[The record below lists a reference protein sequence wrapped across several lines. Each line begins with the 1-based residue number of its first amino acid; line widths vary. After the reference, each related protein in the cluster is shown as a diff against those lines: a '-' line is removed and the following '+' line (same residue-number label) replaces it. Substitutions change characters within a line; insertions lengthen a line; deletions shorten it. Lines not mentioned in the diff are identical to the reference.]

1 MRKYILYSLAILLA
15 ACSKSVPYSD
25 ETIKNDLRVPA
36 YPLLMLHP
44 HLRLWSTTDQLTEK
58 NMIFT
63 NGKNLPFVGFL
74 RVDGT
79 MYRFMG
85 RRELPMQ
92 AIATMAYDYESWEG
106 KYTSLRPDEG
116 WEQPDFND
124 QYWQVNEGAFGT
136 RDRRETRTQW
146 LSTDIWVRRE
156 IVDIDPYLLE
166 NKKIYLRY
174 SYDDIVQLY
183 INGKLV
189 VSADRAA
196 ANLKVELPDSI
207 LNTMKEGK
215 ALIAAHC
222 ENKKGSALIDF
233 GLFAE
238 EPGIL
243 VEGIAP
249 VSNEKEWIGKYT
261 TEQPEEGWEMAAF
274 NDSTWA
280 QGSAAF
286 GTEGGSSVGTPWNTN
301 RLWIRREVSF
311 DPSLVKNRQLFVRYS
326 YNDGMQLLINGKEL
340 VRTGT
345 KARNDVKVQ
354 IPDSIL
360 ETMEDGKALF
370 AARCVNWGG
379 TSFADFGLYGELK
392 EAVQKSV
399 DVQATQTHYTFDCGD
414 VELKLTFTAPY
425 LLDDLELLSRPV
437 NYISYQAKALDG
449 KEHDVAIYF
458 EMDPHKAF
466 RAGQSTEMYEEDGWV
481 MMKTGRENQ
490 KLWVDKL
497 KDAPA
502 WGYFYLGAKENVTCA
517 QGDAAEMR
525 AHFMKEGDL
534 KEMRR
539 SNEKRYAAIAQKLE
553 MNSEFPQHLIVAFD
567 GLYTM
572 AYFGEDLRPYWNK
585 DGDKTIEGLYED
597 AEKVYKETMAR
608 CYAFDR
614 QLMEN
619 ACRVGGKEY
628 AELCA
633 SAYRQAVSSFQMSKN
648 SSDELLY
655 FTTLVGSLDIY
666 YAVSPLFL
674 CYNPDLLKAML
685 NPFFYYSESGKWNK
699 PFPAHD
705 LGGYPFVNGQAKGGD
720 LPVEHA
726 GNMLIMVAA
735 MAKAEK
741 DASYAKAHWE
751 TLSKWA
757 GYLMENGVDTG
768 KQIDTDS
775 FAGRYSHNAN
785 LSAKGILGIAS
796 YALLAKML
804 GKQEDAE
811 KYLAAAKRMAEE
823 WEKQAFDGDH
833 YRLAFDQTDSWG
845 QKYNLIWDK
854 LLDLHVFPDRVVELE
869 TAFYRTK
876 LNTYGCPLH
885 SKTDYAKAD
894 WTVWTAALQND
905 RLMFREFILPLYN
918 YMNENKWRVPMA
930 DTYNVVN
937 QKTRVTSW
945 GRPVTGAYFIKLLEA
960 VLDEKGNNIVSKD
973 EMNCSK

>member
-1 MRKYILYSLAILLA
+1 MRKYILYLLAILLA

-274 NDSTWA
+274 NDSAWA

-286 GTEGGSSVGTPWNTN
+286 GTEGGPSVGTPWNTN

-360 ETMEDGKALF
+360 ETMKDGKALF

-392 EAVQKSV
+392 EAGQKSV
-399 DVQATQTHYTFDCGD
+399 DVQATQTHYIFDCGD

-466 RAGQSTEMYEEDGWV
+466 RAGQSTEMYEKDGWV

-553 MNSEFPQHLIVAFD
+553 MNSEFPQHLIAAFD

-666 YAVSPLFL
+666 YAASPLFL
-674 CYNPDLLKAML
+674 CYNPNLLKAML
-685 NPFFYYSESGKWNK
+685 NPFF
-699 PFPAHD
+699 
-705 LGGYPFVNGQAKGGD
+705 
-720 LPVEHA
+720 
-726 GNMLIMVAA
+726 
-735 MAKAEK
+735 
-741 DASYAKAHWE
+741 
-751 TLSKWA
+751 
-757 GYLMENGVDTG
+757 
-768 KQIDTDS
+768 
-775 FAGRYSHNAN
+775 
-785 LSAKGILGIAS
+785 
-796 YALLAKML
+796 
-804 GKQEDAE
+804 
-811 KYLAAAKRMAEE
+811 
-823 WEKQAFDGDH
+823 
-833 YRLAFDQTDSWG
+833 
-845 QKYNLIWDK
+845 
-854 LLDLHVFPDRVVELE
+854 
-869 TAFYRTK
+869 
-876 LNTYGCPLH
+876 
-885 SKTDYAKAD
+885 
-894 WTVWTAALQND
+894 
-905 RLMFREFILPLYN
+905 
-918 YMNENKWRVPMA
+918 
-930 DTYNVVN
+930 
-937 QKTRVTSW
+937 
-945 GRPVTGAYFIKLLEA
+945 
-960 VLDEKGNNIVSKD
+960 
-973 EMNCSK
+973 

>member
-1 MRKYILYSLAILLA
+1 MKKLLIALLILLLA
-15 ACSKSVPYSD
+15 ACTNKISYSD

-85 RRELPMQ
+85 SRDLPMQ
-92 AIATMAYDYESWEG
+92 AIAPMAYDYESWEG
-106 KYTSLRPDEG
+106 KFTSLMPDEG
-116 WEQPDFND
+116 WEQPGFND
-124 QYWQVNEGAFGT
+124 QYWQVGEGAFGT
-136 RDRRETRTQW
+136 RDRRETRTPW

-174 SYDDIVQLY
+174 SYDDIFQLY

-207 LNTMKEGK
+207 LNTMKGGK

-222 ENKKGSALIDF
+222 ENKKGSALVDF

-243 VEGIAP
+243 VESIAP
-249 VSNEKEWIGKYT
+249 VANEKEWTGKYA
-261 TEQPEEGWEMAAF
+261 TEQPEEGWGMADF

-286 GTEGGSSVGTPWNTN
+286 GTEGGQSVGTSWDTK
-301 RLWIRREVSF
+301 RLWIRREISF
-311 DPSLVKNRQLFVRYS
+311 DPSLVKSRQLFMRYS
-326 YNDGMQLLINGKEL
+326 YNDGMQLLVNGKEL

-345 KARNDVKVQ
+345 KARNNVKVQ

-360 ETMEDGKALF
+360 ETMKDGKALF

-392 EAVQKSV
+392 EAGQKSV
-399 DVQATQTHYTFDCGD
+399 DVQATQTHYIFDCGD

-466 RAGQSTEMYEEDGWV
+466 RAGQSTEMYEKDGWV

-502 WGYFYLGAKENVTCA
+502 WGYLYLGAKENATCA

-585 DGDKTIEGLYED
+585 NGEKTIEGLYED
-597 AEKVYKETMAR
+597 AEKVYKETMAK

-619 ACRVGGKEY
+619 AYRAGGKEY

-633 SAYRQAVSSFQMSKN
+633 SAYRQAIASFQMSKN

-666 YAVSPLFL
+666 FAASPLFL

-735 MAKAEK
+735 MAKVEK
-741 DASYAKAHWE
+741 DASYAKEHWE

-757 GYLMENGVDTG
+757 NYLVENGVDTG
-768 KQIDTDS
+768 KQIDADN

-785 LSAKGILGIAS
+785 LSVKGILGIAS

-804 GKQEDAE
+804 GNQEDAE
-811 KYLAAAKRMAEE
+811 KYLEAAKRMAEE
-823 WEKQAFDGDH
+823 WEKLASDGDH

-845 QKYNLIWDK
+845 QKYNLIWDE

-869 TAFYRTK
+869 TAFYMTK

-918 YMNENKWRVPMA
+918 YINENQWRVPMA
-930 DTYNVVN
+930 DTYNVVD

-945 GRPVTGAYFIKLLEA
+945 GRPVLGANFIKLLEET
-960 VLDEKGNNIVSKD
+960 LKIDI
-973 EMNCSK
+973 

>member
-1 MRKYILYSLAILLA
+1 MRKYILYLLAILLA

-280 QGSAAF
+280 QGNAAF
-286 GTEGGSSVGTPWNTN
+286 GTEGGPSVGTPWNTN

-360 ETMEDGKALF
+360 ETMKDGKALF

-392 EAVQKSV
+392 EAEQKSV
-399 DVQATQTHYTFDCGD
+399 DVQATQTHYIFDCGD

-466 RAGQSTEMYEEDGWV
+466 RAGQSTEMYEKDGWV

-525 AHFMKEGDL
+525 AHFMKEGNL

-553 MNSEFPQHLIVAFD
+553 MNSEFPQHLIAAFD

-666 YAVSPLFL
+666 YAASPLFL

-685 NPFFYYSESGKWNK
+685 NPFFYYSAVSYT
-699 PFPAHD
+699 H
-705 LGGYPFVNGQAKGGD
+705 LT
-720 LPVEHA
+720 LPTNSLV
-726 GNMLIMVAA
+726 
-735 MAKAEK
+735 
-741 DASYAKAHWE
+741 
-751 TLSKWA
+751 
-757 GYLMENGVDTG
+757 
-768 KQIDTDS
+768 
-775 FAGRYSHNAN
+775 
-785 LSAKGILGIAS
+785 
-796 YALLAKML
+796 
-804 GKQEDAE
+804 
-811 KYLAAAKRMAEE
+811 
-823 WEKQAFDGDH
+823 
-833 YRLAFDQTDSWG
+833 
-845 QKYNLIWDK
+845 
-854 LLDLHVFPDRVVELE
+854 
-869 TAFYRTK
+869 
-876 LNTYGCPLH
+876 
-885 SKTDYAKAD
+885 
-894 WTVWTAALQND
+894 
-905 RLMFREFILPLYN
+905 
-918 YMNENKWRVPMA
+918 
-930 DTYNVVN
+930 
-937 QKTRVTSW
+937 
-945 GRPVTGAYFIKLLEA
+945 
-960 VLDEKGNNIVSKD
+960 
-973 EMNCSK
+973 

>member
-44 HLRLWSTTDQLTEK
+44 HLRLWSTTNQLTEK
-58 NMIFT
+58 NMTFT

-85 RRELPMQ
+85 SRDLPMQ
-92 AIATMAYDYESWEG
+92 AIAPMAYDYESWEG

-174 SYDDIVQLY
+174 SCDDRIQLY
-183 INGKLV
+183 LNGIQLVDAERMAINQMI
-189 VSADRAA
+189 
-196 ANLKVELPDSI
+196 ELPDAV
-207 LNTMKEGK
+207 LNTMRNGK

-222 ENKKGSALIDF
+222 KNEQGSALVDF

-238 EPGIL
+238 EPGML
-243 VEGIAP
+243 VESIAP
-249 VSNEKEWIGKYT
+249 VASEKEWVAKYT
-261 TEQPEEGWEMAAF
+261 VDDPGEGWDTVAF
-274 NDSTWA
+274 DDTSWM
-280 QGSAAF
+280 QGYGAF
-286 GTEGGSSVGTPWNTN
+286 GTEGGQNVKTPWNTK
-301 RLWIRREVSF
+301 RLWIRREASF
-311 DPSLVKNRQLFVRYS
+311 DPSIVKSRQLFVRYS

-360 ETMEDGKALF
+360 ETMKDGKALF

-392 EAVQKSV
+392 EAGQKSV

-414 VELKLTFTAPY
+414 LELKLTFTAPY
-425 LLDDLELLSRPV
+425 LLDDLKLLSRPV

-466 RAGQSTEMYEEDGWV
+466 RAGQSTEMYEKDGWV
-481 MMKTGRENQ
+481 MMTTGRENQ

-553 MNSEFPQHLIVAFD
+553 MNSEFPQHLIAAFD

-585 DGDKTIEGLYED
+585 DGDKTIERLYED

-666 YAVSPLFL
+666 YAASPLFL

-768 KQIDTDS
+768 KQMDTDS
-775 FAGRYSHNAN
+775 FAGRYSHHAN

-823 WEKQAFDGDH
+823 WEKQDSDGDH
-833 YRLAFDQTDSWG
+833 YRLAFDQPDSWG

-894 WTVWTAALQND
+894 WTVWTATLQND

-945 GRPVTGAYFIKLLEA
+945 GRPVTGAYFIKLLET
-960 VLDEKGNNIVSKD
+960 VIE
-973 EMNCSK
+973 

>member
-1 MRKYILYSLAILLA
+1 MRKYILYLLAILLA

-44 HLRLWSTTDQLTEK
+44 HLRLWSTADQLTEK
-58 NMIFT
+58 NMTFT

-85 RRELPMQ
+85 SRDLPMQ
-92 AIATMAYDYESWEG
+92 AIAPMAYDYESWEG

-174 SYDDIVQLY
+174 SCDDRIQLY
-183 INGKLV
+183 LNGIQLVDAERMAINQMI
-189 VSADRAA
+189 
-196 ANLKVELPDSI
+196 ELPDAV
-207 LNTMKEGK
+207 LNTMRNGK

-222 ENKKGSALIDF
+222 KNEQGSALVDF

-238 EPGIL
+238 EPGML
-243 VEGIAP
+243 VESIAP
-249 VSNEKEWIGKYT
+249 VASEKEWVAKYT
-261 TEQPEEGWEMAAF
+261 VDDPGEGWDTVAF
-274 NDSTWA
+274 DDTSWM
-280 QGSAAF
+280 QGYGAF
-286 GTEGGSSVGTPWNTN
+286 GTEGGQNVKTPWNTK
-301 RLWIRREVSF
+301 RLWIRREASF
-311 DPSLVKNRQLFVRYS
+311 DPSIVKSRQLFVRYS

-360 ETMEDGKALF
+360 ETMKDGKALF

-392 EAVQKSV
+392 EAGQKSV
-399 DVQATQTHYTFDCGD
+399 DVQATQTHYIFDCGD

-466 RAGQSTEMYEEDGWV
+466 RAGQSTEMYEKDGWV

-553 MNSEFPQHLIVAFD
+553 MNSEFPQHLIAAFD

-585 DGDKTIEGLYED
+585 DGDKTIERLYED

-648 SSDELLY
+648 SNDELLY

-666 YAVSPLFL
+666 YAASPLFL

-757 GYLMENGVDTG
+757 GYLMENGVDTD
-768 KQIDTDS
+768 KQMDTDS

-823 WEKQAFDGDH
+823 WEKQASDGDH
-833 YRLAFDQTDSWG
+833 YRLAFDQPDSWG

-945 GRPVTGAYFIKLLEA
+945 GRPVTGAYFIKLLET
-960 VLDEKGNNIVSKD
+960 VIE
-973 EMNCSK
+973 

>member
-1 MRKYILYSLAILLA
+1 MRKYILYLLAILLA

-44 HLRLWSTTDQLTEK
+44 HLRLWSTADQLTEK
-58 NMIFT
+58 NMTFT

-92 AIATMAYDYESWEG
+92 ATATMAYDYESWEG

-280 QGSAAF
+280 QGNAAF
-286 GTEGGSSVGTPWNTN
+286 GTEGGPSVGTPWNTN

-360 ETMEDGKALF
+360 ETMEGGKALF

-379 TSFADFGLYGELK
+379 TSFADFGLYSELK
-392 EAVQKSV
+392 EAWQKSV

-458 EMDPHKAF
+458 EMDPQAF
-466 RAGQSTEMYEEDGWV
+466 RAGQSTEMYEKDGWV

-525 AHFMKEGDL
+525 
-534 KEMRR
+534 
-539 SNEKRYAAIAQKLE
+539 
-553 MNSEFPQHLIVAFD
+553 
-567 GLYTM
+567 
-572 AYFGEDLRPYWNK
+572 
-585 DGDKTIEGLYED
+585 
-597 AEKVYKETMAR
+597 
-608 CYAFDR
+608 DR
-614 QLMEN
+614 
-619 ACRVGGKEY
+619 K
-628 AELCA
+628 
-633 SAYRQAVSSFQMSKN
+633 S
-648 SSDELLY
+648 
-655 FTTLVGSLDIY
+655 
-666 YAVSPLFL
+666 
-674 CYNPDLLKAML
+674 
-685 NPFFYYSESGKWNK
+685 
-699 PFPAHD
+699 
-705 LGGYPFVNGQAKGGD
+705 
-720 LPVEHA
+720 
-726 GNMLIMVAA
+726 
-735 MAKAEK
+735 
-741 DASYAKAHWE
+741 
-751 TLSKWA
+751 
-757 GYLMENGVDTG
+757 
-768 KQIDTDS
+768 
-775 FAGRYSHNAN
+775 
-785 LSAKGILGIAS
+785 
-796 YALLAKML
+796 
-804 GKQEDAE
+804 
-811 KYLAAAKRMAEE
+811 
-823 WEKQAFDGDH
+823 
-833 YRLAFDQTDSWG
+833 
-845 QKYNLIWDK
+845 
-854 LLDLHVFPDRVVELE
+854 VV
-869 TAFYRTK
+869 
-876 LNTYGCPLH
+876 
-885 SKTDYAKAD
+885 
-894 WTVWTAALQND
+894 
-905 RLMFREFILPLYN
+905 
-918 YMNENKWRVPMA
+918 
-930 DTYNVVN
+930 
-937 QKTRVTSW
+937 
-945 GRPVTGAYFIKLLEA
+945 
-960 VLDEKGNNIVSKD
+960 
-973 EMNCSK
+973 

>member
-1 MRKYILYSLAILLA
+1 MRKYILYLLAILLA

-44 HLRLWSTTDQLTEK
+44 HLRLWSTADQLTEK
-58 NMIFT
+58 NMTFT

-85 RRELPMQ
+85 SRDLPMQ
-92 AIATMAYDYESWEG
+92 AIAPMAYDYESWEG

-174 SYDDIVQLY
+174 SCDDRIQLY
-183 INGKLV
+183 LNGIQLVDAERMAINQMI
-189 VSADRAA
+189 
-196 ANLKVELPDSI
+196 ELPDAV
-207 LNTMKEGK
+207 LNTMRNGK

-222 ENKKGSALIDF
+222 KNEQGSALVDF

-238 EPGIL
+238 EPGML
-243 VEGIAP
+243 VESIAP
-249 VSNEKEWIGKYT
+249 VASEKEWVAKYT
-261 TEQPEEGWEMAAF
+261 VDDPGEGWDTVAF
-274 NDSTWA
+274 DDTSWM
-280 QGSAAF
+280 QGYGAF
-286 GTEGGSSVGTPWNTN
+286 GTEGGQNVKTPWNTK

-311 DPSLVKNRQLFVRYS
+311 DPSLVKSRQLFVRYS

-360 ETMEDGKALF
+360 ETMKDGKALF

-392 EAVQKSV
+392 EAGQKSV
-399 DVQATQTHYTFDCGD
+399 DVQATQTHYIFDCGD

-466 RAGQSTEMYEEDGWV
+466 RAGQSTEMYEKDGWV

-553 MNSEFPQHLIVAFD
+553 MNSEFPQHLIAAFD

-585 DGDKTIEGLYED
+585 DGDKTIERLYED

-648 SSDELLY
+648 SNDELLY

-666 YAVSPLFL
+666 YAASPLFL
-674 CYNPDLLKAML
+674 CYNPELLKAML

-757 GYLMENGVDTG
+757 GYLMENGVDTD
-768 KQIDTDS
+768 KQMDTDS

-823 WEKQAFDGDH
+823 WEKQASDGDH
-833 YRLAFDQTDSWG
+833 YRLAFDQPDSWG

-945 GRPVTGAYFIKLLEA
+945 GRPVTGAYFIKLLET
-960 VLDEKGNNIVSKD
+960 VIE
-973 EMNCSK
+973 

>member
-1 MRKYILYSLAILLA
+1 
-15 ACSKSVPYSD
+15 
-25 ETIKNDLRVPA
+25 
-36 YPLLMLHP
+36 
-44 HLRLWSTTDQLTEK
+44 
-58 NMIFT
+58 
-63 NGKNLPFVGFL
+63 
-74 RVDGT
+74 
-79 MYRFMG
+79 
-85 RRELPMQ
+85 
-92 AIATMAYDYESWEG
+92 
-106 KYTSLRPDEG
+106 
-116 WEQPDFND
+116 
-124 QYWQVNEGAFGT
+124 
-136 RDRRETRTQW
+136 
-146 LSTDIWVRRE
+146 
-156 IVDIDPYLLE
+156 
-166 NKKIYLRY
+166 
-174 SYDDIVQLY
+174 
-183 INGKLV
+183 
-189 VSADRAA
+189 
-196 ANLKVELPDSI
+196 
-207 LNTMKEGK
+207 
-215 ALIAAHC
+215 
-222 ENKKGSALIDF
+222 
-233 GLFAE
+233 
-238 EPGIL
+238 
-243 VEGIAP
+243 
-249 VSNEKEWIGKYT
+249 
-261 TEQPEEGWEMAAF
+261 
-274 NDSTWA
+274 
-280 QGSAAF
+280 
-286 GTEGGSSVGTPWNTN
+286 
-301 RLWIRREVSF
+301 
-311 DPSLVKNRQLFVRYS
+311 
-326 YNDGMQLLINGKEL
+326 MQLLINGKEL

-360 ETMEDGKALF
+360 ETMKDGKALF

-392 EAVQKSV
+392 EAGQKSV
-399 DVQATQTHYTFDCGD
+399 DVQATQTHYIFDCGD

-466 RAGQSTEMYEEDGWV
+466 RAGQSTEMYEKDGWV

-553 MNSEFPQHLIVAFD
+553 MNSEFPQHLIAAFD

-666 YAVSPLFL
+666 YAASPLFL
-674 CYNPDLLKAML
+674 CYNPNLLKAML

-757 GYLMENGVDTG
+757 GYLMENGVDTD

-823 WEKQAFDGDH
+823 WEKQASDGDH
-833 YRLAFDQTDSWG
+833 YRLAFDQPDSWG

-945 GRPVTGAYFIKLLEA
+945 GRPVTGAYFIKLLE
-960 VLDEKGNNIVSKD
+960 
-973 EMNCSK
+973 

>member
-1 MRKYILYSLAILLA
+1 MRKYILYLLAILLA

-58 NMIFT
+58 NMTFT

-85 RRELPMQ
+85 SRDLPMQ
-92 AIATMAYDYESWEG
+92 AIAPMAYDYESWEG

-174 SYDDIVQLY
+174 SCDDRIQLY
-183 INGKLV
+183 LNGIQLVDAERMAINQMI
-189 VSADRAA
+189 
-196 ANLKVELPDSI
+196 ELPDAV
-207 LNTMKEGK
+207 LNTMRNGK

-222 ENKKGSALIDF
+222 KNEQGSALVDF

-238 EPGIL
+238 EPGML
-243 VEGIAP
+243 VESIAP
-249 VSNEKEWIGKYT
+249 VASEKEWVAKYT
-261 TEQPEEGWEMAAF
+261 VDDPGEGWDTVAF
-274 NDSTWA
+274 DDTSWM
-280 QGSAAF
+280 QGYGAF
-286 GTEGGSSVGTPWNTN
+286 GTEGGQNVKTPWNTK
-301 RLWIRREVSF
+301 RLWIRREASF
-311 DPSLVKNRQLFVRYS
+311 DPSIVKSRQLFVRYS

-360 ETMEDGKALF
+360 ETMKDGKALF

-392 EAVQKSV
+392 EAGQKSV
-399 DVQATQTHYTFDCGD
+399 DVQATQTHYIFDCGD

-466 RAGQSTEMYEEDGWV
+466 RAGQSTEMYEKDGWV

-553 MNSEFPQHLIVAFD
+553 MNSEFPQHLIAAFD

-585 DGDKTIEGLYED
+585 DGDKTIERLYED

-666 YAVSPLFL
+666 YAASPLFL
-674 CYNPDLLKAML
+674 CYNPELLKAML

-768 KQIDTDS
+768 KQMDTDS

-823 WEKQAFDGDH
+823 WEKQASDGDH
-833 YRLAFDQTDSWG
+833 YRLAFDQPDSWG

-894 WTVWTAALQND
+894 WTVWTATLQND

-945 GRPVTGAYFIKLLEA
+945 GRSVTGAYFIKLLET
-960 VLDEKGNNIVSKD
+960 VIE
-973 EMNCSK
+973 

>member
-1 MRKYILYSLAILLA
+1 MREYILYLLAILLA

-44 HLRLWSTTDQLTEK
+44 HLRLWSTADQLTEK
-58 NMIFT
+58 NMTFT

-92 AIATMAYDYESWEG
+92 AIAPMAYDYESWEG
-106 KYTSLRPDEG
+106 KFTSLRPDEG

-174 SYDDIVQLY
+174 SCDDRIQLY
-183 INGKLV
+183 LNGIQLVDAERMAINQMI
-189 VSADRAA
+189 
-196 ANLKVELPDSI
+196 ELPDAV
-207 LNTMKEGK
+207 LNTMRNGK

-222 ENKKGSALIDF
+222 KNEQGSALVDF

-238 EPGIL
+238 EPGML
-243 VEGIAP
+243 VESIAP
-249 VSNEKEWIGKYT
+249 VASEKEWVAKYT
-261 TEQPEEGWEMAAF
+261 VDDPGEGWDTVAF
-274 NDSTWA
+274 DDTSWM
-280 QGSAAF
+280 QGYGAF
-286 GTEGGSSVGTPWNTN
+286 GTEGGQNVKTPWNTK

-311 DPSLVKNRQLFVRYS
+311 DPSLVKSRQLFVRYS

-360 ETMEDGKALF
+360 ETMKDGKALF

-392 EAVQKSV
+392 EAGQKSV
-399 DVQATQTHYTFDCGD
+399 DVQATQTHYIFDCGD

-466 RAGQSTEMYEEDGWV
+466 RAGQSTEMYEKDGWV

-553 MNSEFPQHLIVAFD
+553 MNSEFPQHLIAAFD

-585 DGDKTIEGLYED
+585 DGDKTIERLYED

-648 SSDELLY
+648 SNDELLY

-666 YAVSPLFL
+666 YAASPLFL
-674 CYNPDLLKAML
+674 CYNPELLKAML

-720 LPVEHA
+720 MPVEHA

-757 GYLMENGVDTG
+757 GYLMENGVDTD
-768 KQIDTDS
+768 KQMDTDS
-775 FAGRYSHNAN
+775 FAGRYSHHAN

-811 KYLAAAKRMAEE
+811 KYLVAAKRMAEE
-823 WEKQAFDGDH
+823 WEKQASDGDH
-833 YRLAFDQTDSWG
+833 YRLAFDQPDSWG

-894 WTVWTAALQND
+894 WTVWTATLQND
-905 RLMFREFILPLYN
+905 RLMFREFILSLYN

-945 GRPVTGAYFIKLLEA
+945 GRPVTGAYFIKLLET
-960 VLDEKGNNIVSKD
+960 VIE
-973 EMNCSK
+973 

>member
-1 MRKYILYSLAILLA
+1 
-15 ACSKSVPYSD
+15 VW
-25 ETIKNDLRVPA
+25 RVPA

-44 HLRLWSTTDQLTEK
+44 HLRLWSTADQLTEK
-58 NMIFT
+58 NMTFT

-85 RRELPMQ
+85 SRDLPMQ
-92 AIATMAYDYESWEG
+92 AIAPMAYDYESWEG

-174 SYDDIVQLY
+174 SCDDRIQLY
-183 INGKLV
+183 LNGIQLVDAERMAINQMI
-189 VSADRAA
+189 
-196 ANLKVELPDSI
+196 ELPDAV
-207 LNTMKEGK
+207 LNTMRNGK

-222 ENKKGSALIDF
+222 KNEQGSALVDF

-238 EPGIL
+238 EPGML
-243 VEGIAP
+243 VESIAP
-249 VSNEKEWIGKYT
+249 VASEKEWVAKYT
-261 TEQPEEGWEMAAF
+261 VDDPGEGWDTVAF
-274 NDSTWA
+274 DDTSWM
-280 QGSAAF
+280 QGYGAF
-286 GTEGGSSVGTPWNTN
+286 GTEGGQNVKTPWNTK

-311 DPSLVKNRQLFVRYS
+311 DPSLVKSRQLFVRYS

-360 ETMEDGKALF
+360 ETMKDGKALF

-392 EAVQKSV
+392 EAGQKSV
-399 DVQATQTHYTFDCGD
+399 DVQATQTHYIFDCGD

-466 RAGQSTEMYEEDGWV
+466 RAGQSTEMYEKDGWV

-553 MNSEFPQHLIVAFD
+553 MNSEFPQHLIAAFD

-585 DGDKTIEGLYED
+585 YGDKTIERLYED

-648 SSDELLY
+648 SNDELLY

-666 YAVSPLFL
+666 YAASPLFL

-757 GYLMENGVDTG
+757 GYLMENGVDTD
-768 KQIDTDS
+768 KQMDTDS

-823 WEKQAFDGDH
+823 WEKQASDGDH
-833 YRLAFDQTDSWG
+833 YRLAFDQPDSWG

-945 GRPVTGAYFIKLLEA
+945 GRPVTGAYFIKLLET
-960 VLDEKGNNIVSKD
+960 VIE
-973 EMNCSK
+973 

>member
-1 MRKYILYSLAILLA
+1 
-15 ACSKSVPYSD
+15 
-25 ETIKNDLRVPA
+25 
-36 YPLLMLHP
+36 
-44 HLRLWSTTDQLTEK
+44 
-58 NMIFT
+58 
-63 NGKNLPFVGFL
+63 
-74 RVDGT
+74 
-79 MYRFMG
+79 
-85 RRELPMQ
+85 
-92 AIATMAYDYESWEG
+92 
-106 KYTSLRPDEG
+106 
-116 WEQPDFND
+116 
-124 QYWQVNEGAFGT
+124 
-136 RDRRETRTQW
+136 
-146 LSTDIWVRRE
+146 
-156 IVDIDPYLLE
+156 
-166 NKKIYLRY
+166 
-174 SYDDIVQLY
+174 
-183 INGKLV
+183 
-189 VSADRAA
+189 
-196 ANLKVELPDSI
+196 
-207 LNTMKEGK
+207 
-215 ALIAAHC
+215 
-222 ENKKGSALIDF
+222 
-233 GLFAE
+233 
-238 EPGIL
+238 
-243 VEGIAP
+243 
-249 VSNEKEWIGKYT
+249 
-261 TEQPEEGWEMAAF
+261 
-274 NDSTWA
+274 
-280 QGSAAF
+280 
-286 GTEGGSSVGTPWNTN
+286 
-301 RLWIRREVSF
+301 
-311 DPSLVKNRQLFVRYS
+311 
-326 YNDGMQLLINGKEL
+326 
-340 VRTGT
+340 
-345 KARNDVKVQ
+345 
-354 IPDSIL
+354 
-360 ETMEDGKALF
+360 
-370 AARCVNWGG
+370 
-379 TSFADFGLYGELK
+379 
-392 EAVQKSV
+392 
-399 DVQATQTHYTFDCGD
+399 
-414 VELKLTFTAPY
+414 
-425 LLDDLELLSRPV
+425 
-437 NYISYQAKALDG
+437 
-449 KEHDVAIYF
+449 
-458 EMDPHKAF
+458 
-466 RAGQSTEMYEEDGWV
+466 
-481 MMKTGRENQ
+481 
-490 KLWVDKL
+490 
-497 KDAPA
+497 
-502 WGYFYLGAKENVTCA
+502 
-517 QGDAAEMR
+517 
-525 AHFMKEGDL
+525 
-534 KEMRR
+534 
-539 SNEKRYAAIAQKLE
+539 

-585 DGDKTIEGLYED
+585 DGDRTIEGLYED

-633 SAYRQAVSSFQMSKN
+633 SAYRQAVSSFQMSKD

-666 YAVSPLFL
+666 YAASPLFL

-741 DASYAKAHWE
+741 DASYAKVHWE

-757 GYLMENGVDTG
+757 GYLVENGVDTG

-823 WEKQAFDGDH
+823 WEKLASDGDH

-869 TAFYRTK
+869 TVFYRTK
-876 LNTYGCPLH
+876 SNTYGCPLH

-894 WTVWTAALQND
+894 WTVWAAALQND

-960 VLDEKGNNIVSKD
+960 VLDVKDNNIVSKD

>member
-1 MRKYILYSLAILLA
+1 M
-15 ACSKSVPYSD
+15 
-25 ETIKNDLRVPA
+25 
-36 YPLLMLHP
+36 
-44 HLRLWSTTDQLTEK
+44 
-58 NMIFT
+58 
-63 NGKNLPFVGFL
+63 
-74 RVDGT
+74 
-79 MYRFMG
+79 
-85 RRELPMQ
+85 
-92 AIATMAYDYESWEG
+92 
-106 KYTSLRPDEG
+106 
-116 WEQPDFND
+116 
-124 QYWQVNEGAFGT
+124 
-136 RDRRETRTQW
+136 
-146 LSTDIWVRRE
+146 
-156 IVDIDPYLLE
+156 DIDPYLLE

-238 EPGIL
+238 ESGIL

-286 GTEGGSSVGTPWNTN
+286 GTEGGPSVGTPWNTN

-360 ETMEDGKALF
+360 ETMKDGKALF

-392 EAVQKSV
+392 EAGQKSV
-399 DVQATQTHYTFDCGD
+399 DVQATQTHYIFDCGD

-466 RAGQSTEMYEEDGWV
+466 RAGQSTEMYEKDGWV

-553 MNSEFPQHLIVAFD
+553 MNSEFPQHLIAAFD

-666 YAVSPLFL
+666 YAASPLFL
-674 CYNPDLLKAML
+674 CYNPNLLKAML

-705 LGGYPFVNGQAKGGD
+705 LGRVNPFVNGQAKGGD

-726 GNMLIMVAA
+726 GN
-735 MAKAEK
+735 
-741 DASYAKAHWE
+741 S
-751 TLSKWA
+751 
-757 GYLMENGVDTG
+757 
-768 KQIDTDS
+768 
-775 FAGRYSHNAN
+775 
-785 LSAKGILGIAS
+785 
-796 YALLAKML
+796 
-804 GKQEDAE
+804 
-811 KYLAAAKRMAEE
+811 
-823 WEKQAFDGDH
+823 
-833 YRLAFDQTDSWG
+833 
-845 QKYNLIWDK
+845 
-854 LLDLHVFPDRVVELE
+854 
-869 TAFYRTK
+869 
-876 LNTYGCPLH
+876 
-885 SKTDYAKAD
+885 
-894 WTVWTAALQND
+894 
-905 RLMFREFILPLYN
+905 
-918 YMNENKWRVPMA
+918 
-930 DTYNVVN
+930 
-937 QKTRVTSW
+937 
-945 GRPVTGAYFIKLLEA
+945 
-960 VLDEKGNNIVSKD
+960 
-973 EMNCSK
+973 

>member
-1 MRKYILYSLAILLA
+1 MMRKYILYLLAILLA

-174 SYDDIVQLY
+174 SYDDILQLY
-183 INGKLV
+183 INGKLL
-189 VSADRAA
+189 VSADHAA

-207 LNTMKEGK
+207 LNTMKGGK

-249 VSNEKEWIGKYT
+249 VSNEKEWTGKYT
-261 TEQPEEGWEMAAF
+261 TEQPEEGWEMVAF

-286 GTEGGSSVGTPWNTN
+286 GTEGGPSVGTPWNTN

-360 ETMEDGKALF
+360 ETMKDGKALF

-392 EAVQKSV
+392 EAGQKSV
-399 DVQATQTHYTFDCGD
+399 DVQATQTHYIFDCGD

-466 RAGQSTEMYEEDGWV
+466 RAGQSTEMYEKDGWV

-553 MNSEFPQHLIVAFD
+553 MNSEFPQHLIAAFD

-666 YAVSPLFL
+666 YGYGSIR
-674 CYNPDLLKAML
+674 MI
-685 NPFFYYSESGKWNK
+685 SERCISCRSS
-699 PFPAHD
+699 
-705 LGGYPFVNGQAKGGD
+705 
-720 LPVEHA
+720 
-726 GNMLIMVAA
+726 I
-735 MAKAEK
+735 
-741 DASYAKAHWE
+741 
-751 TLSKWA
+751 
-757 GYLMENGVDTG
+757 
-768 KQIDTDS
+768 
-775 FAGRYSHNAN
+775 
-785 LSAKGILGIAS
+785 
-796 YALLAKML
+796 
-804 GKQEDAE
+804 
-811 KYLAAAKRMAEE
+811 
-823 WEKQAFDGDH
+823 
-833 YRLAFDQTDSWG
+833 
-845 QKYNLIWDK
+845 
-854 LLDLHVFPDRVVELE
+854 
-869 TAFYRTK
+869 
-876 LNTYGCPLH
+876 
-885 SKTDYAKAD
+885 
-894 WTVWTAALQND
+894 
-905 RLMFREFILPLYN
+905 
-918 YMNENKWRVPMA
+918 
-930 DTYNVVN
+930 
-937 QKTRVTSW
+937 
-945 GRPVTGAYFIKLLEA
+945 YFW
-960 VLDEKGNNIVSKD
+960 
-973 EMNCSK
+973 

>member
-1 MRKYILYSLAILLA
+1 MRKYILYLLAILLA

-146 LSTDIWVRRE
+146 LSTE
-156 IVDIDPYLLE
+156 
-166 NKKIYLRY
+166 
-174 SYDDIVQLY
+174 
-183 INGKLV
+183 
-189 VSADRAA
+189 
-196 ANLKVELPDSI
+196 
-207 LNTMKEGK
+207 

-274 NDSTWA
+274 NDSAWA

-286 GTEGGSSVGTPWNTN
+286 GTEGGPSVGTPWNTN

-360 ETMEDGKALF
+360 ETMKDGKALF

-392 EAVQKSV
+392 EAGQKSV
-399 DVQATQTHYTFDCGD
+399 DVQATQTHYIFDCGD

-466 RAGQSTEMYEEDGWV
+466 RAGQSTEMYEKDGWV

-553 MNSEFPQHLIVAFD
+553 MNSEFPQHLIAAFD

-666 YAVSPLFL
+666 YAASPLFL
-674 CYNPDLLKAML
+674 CYNPNLLKAML

-757 GYLMENGVDTG
+757 GYLMENGVDTD

-823 WEKQAFDGDH
+823 WEKQASDGDH
-833 YRLAFDQTDSWG
+833 YRLAFDQPDSWG

-905 RLMFREFILPLYN
+905 RLMFREFLLPLYN

-945 GRPVTGAYFIKLLEA
+945 GRPVTGAYFIKLLE
-960 VLDEKGNNIVSKD
+960 
-973 EMNCSK
+973 

>member
-1 MRKYILYSLAILLA
+1 M
-15 ACSKSVPYSD
+15 
-25 ETIKNDLRVPA
+25 
-36 YPLLMLHP
+36 
-44 HLRLWSTTDQLTEK
+44 
-58 NMIFT
+58 
-63 NGKNLPFVGFL
+63 
-74 RVDGT
+74 
-79 MYRFMG
+79 
-85 RRELPMQ
+85 
-92 AIATMAYDYESWEG
+92 
-106 KYTSLRPDEG
+106 
-116 WEQPDFND
+116 
-124 QYWQVNEGAFGT
+124 
-136 RDRRETRTQW
+136 
-146 LSTDIWVRRE
+146 
-156 IVDIDPYLLE
+156 
-166 NKKIYLRY
+166 
-174 SYDDIVQLY
+174 
-183 INGKLV
+183 
-189 VSADRAA
+189 
-196 ANLKVELPDSI
+196 
-207 LNTMKEGK
+207 
-215 ALIAAHC
+215 
-222 ENKKGSALIDF
+222 
-233 GLFAE
+233 
-238 EPGIL
+238 
-243 VEGIAP
+243 
-249 VSNEKEWIGKYT
+249 
-261 TEQPEEGWEMAAF
+261 
-274 NDSTWA
+274 
-280 QGSAAF
+280 
-286 GTEGGSSVGTPWNTN
+286 
-301 RLWIRREVSF
+301 
-311 DPSLVKNRQLFVRYS
+311 
-326 YNDGMQLLINGKEL
+326 
-340 VRTGT
+340 
-345 KARNDVKVQ
+345 KVQ

-360 ETMEDGKALF
+360 ETMKDGKALF

-392 EAVQKSV
+392 EAGQKSV
-399 DVQATQTHYTFDCGD
+399 DVQATQTHYIFDCGD

-466 RAGQSTEMYEEDGWV
+466 RAGQSTEMYEKDGWV

-553 MNSEFPQHLIVAFD
+553 MNSEFPQHLIAAFD

-666 YAVSPLFL
+666 YAASPLFL
-674 CYNPDLLKAML
+674 CYNPNLLKAML

-741 DASYAKAHWE
+741 MHL
-751 TLSKWA
+751 TQRLIGRLSP
-757 GYLMENGVDTG
+757 NG
-768 KQIDTDS
+768 
-775 FAGRYSHNAN
+775 
-785 LSAKGILGIAS
+785 
-796 YALLAKML
+796 
-804 GKQEDAE
+804 
-811 KYLAAAKRMAEE
+811 
-823 WEKQAFDGDH
+823 
-833 YRLAFDQTDSWG
+833 
-845 QKYNLIWDK
+845 
-854 LLDLHVFPDRVVELE
+854 RV
-869 TAFYRTK
+869 
-876 LNTYGCPLH
+876 
-885 SKTDYAKAD
+885 
-894 WTVWTAALQND
+894 
-905 RLMFREFILPLYN
+905 I
-918 YMNENKWRVPMA
+918 
-930 DTYNVVN
+930 
-937 QKTRVTSW
+937 
-945 GRPVTGAYFIKLLEA
+945 
-960 VLDEKGNNIVSKD
+960 
-973 EMNCSK
+973 

>member
-1 MRKYILYSLAILLA
+1 MMRKYILYLLAILLA

-174 SYDDIVQLY
+174 SYDDILQLY
-183 INGKLV
+183 INGKLL
-189 VSADRAA
+189 VSADHAA

-207 LNTMKEGK
+207 LNTMKGGK

-249 VSNEKEWIGKYT
+249 VSNEKEWTGKYT
-261 TEQPEEGWEMAAF
+261 TEQPEEGWEMVAF

-286 GTEGGSSVGTPWNTN
+286 GTEGGPSVGTPWNTN

-360 ETMEDGKALF
+360 ETMKDGKALF

-392 EAVQKSV
+392 EAGQKSV
-399 DVQATQTHYTFDCGD
+399 DVQATQTHYIFDCGD

-466 RAGQSTEMYEEDGWV
+466 RAGQSTEMYEKDGWV

-553 MNSEFPQHLIVAFD
+553 MNSEFPQHLIAAFD

-655 FTTLVGSLDIY
+655 FTTMVGS
-666 YAVSPLFL
+666 
-674 CYNPDLLKAML
+674 
-685 NPFFYYSESGKWNK
+685 PFSGK
-699 PFPAHD
+699 
-705 LGGYPFVNGQAKGGD
+705 
-720 LPVEHA
+720 
-726 GNMLIMVAA
+726 
-735 MAKAEK
+735 
-741 DASYAKAHWE
+741 S
-751 TLSKWA
+751 
-757 GYLMENGVDTG
+757 
-768 KQIDTDS
+768 
-775 FAGRYSHNAN
+775 
-785 LSAKGILGIAS
+785 
-796 YALLAKML
+796 
-804 GKQEDAE
+804 
-811 KYLAAAKRMAEE
+811 
-823 WEKQAFDGDH
+823 
-833 YRLAFDQTDSWG
+833 
-845 QKYNLIWDK
+845 
-854 LLDLHVFPDRVVELE
+854 
-869 TAFYRTK
+869 
-876 LNTYGCPLH
+876 
-885 SKTDYAKAD
+885 
-894 WTVWTAALQND
+894 
-905 RLMFREFILPLYN
+905 
-918 YMNENKWRVPMA
+918 
-930 DTYNVVN
+930 
-937 QKTRVTSW
+937 
-945 GRPVTGAYFIKLLEA
+945 
-960 VLDEKGNNIVSKD
+960 
-973 EMNCSK
+973 

>member
-1 MRKYILYSLAILLA
+1 MRKYILYLLAILLA

-274 NDSTWA
+274 NDSAWA

-286 GTEGGSSVGTPWNTN
+286 GTEGGPSVGTPWNTN

-360 ETMEDGKALF
+360 ETMKDGKALF

-392 EAVQKSV
+392 EAGQKSV
-399 DVQATQTHYTFDCGD
+399 DVQATQTHYIFDCGD

-466 RAGQSTEMYEEDGWV
+466 RAGQSTEMYEKDGWV

-553 MNSEFPQHLIVAFD
+553 MNSEFPQHLIAAFD

-666 YAVSPLFL
+666 YAASPLFL
-674 CYNPDLLKAML
+674 CYNPNLLKAML

-726 GNMLIMVAA
+726 GNMLIMLAA

-757 GYLMENGVDTG
+757 GYLMENGVDTD

-804 GKQEDAE
+804 GKHEGQGVYPKSSYTFAPSYPAGQKPNDNGPRQKPASPIPRPFFLLLPNIFQHLPV
-811 KYLAAAKRMAEE
+811 YLA
-823 WEKQAFDGDH
+823 F
-833 YRLAFDQTDSWG
+833 
-845 QKYNLIWDK
+845 
-854 LLDLHVFPDRVVELE
+854 
-869 TAFYRTK
+869 
-876 LNTYGCPLH
+876 
-885 SKTDYAKAD
+885 
-894 WTVWTAALQND
+894 
-905 RLMFREFILPLYN
+905 LPEIGIY
-918 YMNENKWRVPMA
+918 
-930 DTYNVVN
+930 
-937 QKTRVTSW
+937 
-945 GRPVTGAYFIKLLEA
+945 IKE
-960 VLDEKGNNIVSKD
+960 GNNQLLI
-973 EMNCSK
+973 N

>member
-1 MRKYILYSLAILLA
+1 MRKYILYLLAILLA

-58 NMIFT
+58 NMTFT

-85 RRELPMQ
+85 SRDLPMQ
-92 AIATMAYDYESWEG
+92 AIAPMAYDYESWEG

-174 SYDDIVQLY
+174 SCDDRIQLY
-183 INGKLV
+183 LNGIQLVDAERMAINQMI
-189 VSADRAA
+189 
-196 ANLKVELPDSI
+196 ELPDAV
-207 LNTMKEGK
+207 LNTMRNGK

-222 ENKKGSALIDF
+222 KNEQGSALVDF

-238 EPGIL
+238 EPGML
-243 VEGIAP
+243 VESIAP
-249 VSNEKEWIGKYT
+249 VASEKEWVAKYT
-261 TEQPEEGWEMAAF
+261 VDDPGEGWDTVAF
-274 NDSTWA
+274 DDTSWM
-280 QGSAAF
+280 QGYGAF
-286 GTEGGSSVGTPWNTN
+286 GTEGGQNVKTPWNTK
-301 RLWIRREVSF
+301 RLWIRREASF
-311 DPSLVKNRQLFVRYS
+311 DPSIVKSRQLFVRYS

-360 ETMEDGKALF
+360 ETMKDGKALF

-392 EAVQKSV
+392 EAGQKSV
-399 DVQATQTHYTFDCGD
+399 DVQATQTHYIFDCGD

-466 RAGQSTEMYEEDGWV
+466 RAGQSTEMYEKDGWV

-553 MNSEFPQHLIVAFD
+553 MNSEFPQHLIAAFD

-585 DGDKTIEGLYED
+585 DGDKTIERLYED

-666 YAVSPLFL
+666 YAASPLFL
-674 CYNPDLLKAML
+674 CYNPELLKAML

-768 KQIDTDS
+768 KQMDTDS
-775 FAGRYSHNAN
+775 FAGRYSHHAN

-823 WEKQAFDGDH
+823 WEKQASDGDH
-833 YRLAFDQTDSWG
+833 YRLAFDQPDSWG

-894 WTVWTAALQND
+894 WTVWTATLQND

-945 GRPVTGAYFIKLLEA
+945 GRSVTGAYFIKLLET
-960 VLDEKGNNIVSKD
+960 VIE
-973 EMNCSK
+973 

>member
-1 MRKYILYSLAILLA
+1 M
-15 ACSKSVPYSD
+15 
-25 ETIKNDLRVPA
+25 
-36 YPLLMLHP
+36 
-44 HLRLWSTTDQLTEK
+44 
-58 NMIFT
+58 
-63 NGKNLPFVGFL
+63 
-74 RVDGT
+74 
-79 MYRFMG
+79 
-85 RRELPMQ
+85 
-92 AIATMAYDYESWEG
+92 
-106 KYTSLRPDEG
+106 
-116 WEQPDFND
+116 
-124 QYWQVNEGAFGT
+124 
-136 RDRRETRTQW
+136 
-146 LSTDIWVRRE
+146 
-156 IVDIDPYLLE
+156 
-166 NKKIYLRY
+166 
-174 SYDDIVQLY
+174 
-183 INGKLV
+183 
-189 VSADRAA
+189 
-196 ANLKVELPDSI
+196 
-207 LNTMKEGK
+207 
-215 ALIAAHC
+215 
-222 ENKKGSALIDF
+222 
-233 GLFAE
+233 
-238 EPGIL
+238 
-243 VEGIAP
+243 
-249 VSNEKEWIGKYT
+249 
-261 TEQPEEGWEMAAF
+261 
-274 NDSTWA
+274 
-280 QGSAAF
+280 
-286 GTEGGSSVGTPWNTN
+286 
-301 RLWIRREVSF
+301 
-311 DPSLVKNRQLFVRYS
+311 
-326 YNDGMQLLINGKEL
+326 
-340 VRTGT
+340 
-345 KARNDVKVQ
+345 KVQ

-360 ETMEDGKALF
+360 ETMKDGKALF

-392 EAVQKSV
+392 EAGQKSV
-399 DVQATQTHYTFDCGD
+399 DVQATQTHYIFDCGD

-466 RAGQSTEMYEEDGWV
+466 RAGQSTEMYEKDGWV

-553 MNSEFPQHLIVAFD
+553 MNSEFPQHLIAAFD

-666 YAVSPLFL
+666 YAASPLFL
-674 CYNPDLLKAML
+674 CYNPNLLKAML

-757 GYLMENGVDTG
+757 GYLMENGVDTD

-823 WEKQAFDGDH
+823 WEKQASDGDH
-833 YRLAFDQTDSWG
+833 YRLAFDQPDSWG

>member
-1 MRKYILYSLAILLA
+1 MMRKYILYSLVALLA
-15 ACSKSVPYSD
+15 ACVKSVPYSE
-25 ETIKNDLRVPA
+25 ETVKNDLRLPA

-44 HLRLWSTTDQLTEK
+44 HLRLWSTTDLLTEK
-58 NMIFT
+58 NITFT

-74 RVDGT
+74 RVDGA

-85 RRELPMQ
+85 SRELPMQ
-92 AIATMAYDYESWEG
+92 AIAPMGYDYESWEG
-106 KYTSLRPDEG
+106 KFTSLRPDEG
-116 WEQPDFND
+116 WEQPEFND
-124 QYWQVNEGAFGT
+124 QYWQVGEGAFGT
-136 RDRRETRTQW
+136 RDRRETRTPW
-146 LSTDIWVRRE
+146 LSNDIWVRRE
-156 IVDIDPYLLE
+156 IINIDPYLLK

-174 SYDDIVQLY
+174 SYDDVFQLY
-183 INGKLV
+183 INGKQV

-196 ANLKVELPDSI
+196 ANQKIELPDSI
-207 LNTMKEGK
+207 LHTMEGGK

-222 ENKKGSALIDF
+222 ENRKGSGLVDF

-243 VEGIAP
+243 VENVAP
-249 VSNEKEWIGKYT
+249 ASSEKEWIGKYT
-261 TEQPEEGWEMAAF
+261 TEDPGKDWQITTF
-274 NDSTWA
+274 NDSAWV

-286 GTEGGSSVGTPWNTN
+286 GTEGAQNVCTPWNTK

-311 DPSLVKNRQLFVRYS
+311 DPSLVKNRQLFIRYS
-326 YNDGMQLLINGKEL
+326 HNDGMQLFINGKEL
-340 VRTGT
+340 VHTGT

-360 ETMEDGKALF
+360 ETMKDGKALV

-379 TSFADFGLYGELK
+379 TSFADFGLYGEMK
-392 EAVQKSV
+392 EAGQKSV
-399 DVQATQTHYTFDCGD
+399 DVQATQTHYVFDCGD

-425 LLDDLELLSRPV
+425 LLDNLDVLSRPV
-437 NYISYQAKALDG
+437 NYISYQVKALDDR
-449 KEHDVAIYF
+449 EHDVDIYF

-466 RAGQSTEMYEEDGWV
+466 RAAQTTEMYEKDGWT

-490 KLWVDKL
+490 KLWVDKM

-502 WGYFYLGAKENVTCA
+502 WGYFYLGTKGEATYA

-525 AHFMKEGDL
+525 AHFMKAGDL
-534 KEMRR
+534 KDMRR
-539 SNEKRYAAIAQKLE
+539 SDEKRYAAIAQKLE
-553 MNSEFPQHLIVAFD
+553 MNNEYPQHLTVAFD

-572 AYFGEDLRPYWNK
+572 AYFGENLLPYWNK
-585 DGDKTIEGLYED
+585 DGEKTIEGLYED
-597 AEKVYKETMAR
+597 AEKVYKETMAK
-608 CYAFDR
+608 CYDFDR
-614 QLMEN
+614 QLMKN
-619 ACRVGGKEY
+619 AFQAGGKEY

-633 SAYRQAVSSFQMSKN
+633 AVYRQAVSAFQMSKN

-666 YAVSPLFL
+666 FAASPLFL

-741 DASYAKAHWE
+741 DASYAKEHWE

-757 GYLMENGVDTG
+757 AYLMENGVDTD
-768 KQIDTDS
+768 KQIDADN

-785 LSAKGILGIAS
+785 LSVKGILGIAS

-804 GKQEDAE
+804 GKQEDAD

-823 WEKQAFDGDH
+823 WEKLASDGDH
-833 YRLAFDQTDSWG
+833 YRLAFDQMDSWG

-869 TAFYRTK
+869 TAFYMTK

-885 SKTDYAKAD
+885 SKTEYAKAD

-905 RLMFREFILPLYN
+905 PLMFREFILPLYK

-930 DTYNVVN
+930 DTYNVVS

-945 GRPVTGAYFIKLLEA
+945 GRPVTGAYFIKLLEG
-960 VLDEKGNNIVSKD
+960 VLNN
-973 EMNCSK
+973 